1 MIPME
6 DTKMADQP
14 VRFRS
19 GNETIAAILT
29 RPDEGGGDVPLVIMA
44 GGWCYTKEIVMPYY
58 AKYFHSIGCATLR
71 FDYRNFGESTGTPRQ
86 HISPWEQIEDYRNAL
101 SFAETL
107 EGIDHSRTGI
117 WGISYSGGHVLVISA
132 LDRRAAFAIST
143 IPVIDGYQTMRRDH
157 GEINFGKLLKLISD
171 DRKYRFDTGLP
182 GKMMP
187 MSPTE
192 PNDNALSTWPF
203 AHVRTGFMAIK
214 AQEAP
219 LHEHESTIASTEEL
233 LAYRAIPYA
242 REIYETPV
250 LMTLAH
256 GDNITSADLEIEAF
270 NAIPNPDKQLVS
282 VRGVDHMSLY
292 TNVEHLGKIG
302 KVQAD
307 WLQATLATF

>member
-1 MIPME
+1 
-6 DTKMADQP
+6 MADEA
-14 VRFRS
+14 VTFS
-19 GNETIAAILT
+19 SKGETIAAILT
-29 RPDEGGGDVPLVIMA
+29 RPDGVSGDVPLVIMA

-58 AKYFHSIGCATLR
+58 AKYFHDIGCATLR
-71 FDYRNFGESTGTPRQ
+71 FDYRNFGESTGAPRQ
-86 HISPWEQIEDYRNAL
+86 HISPWDQIEDYRNAL

-107 EGIDHSRTGI
+107 DGIDHARTGV

-143 IPVIDGYQTMRRDH
+143 IPVIDGYQTMKRDH
-157 GEINFGKLLKLISD
+157 GEVNFAKLAKLIAE
-171 DRKYRFDTGLP
+171 DRKYRFSTGQP
-182 GKMMP
+182 GRMMP
-187 MSPTE
+187 MSPTDTGDE
-192 PNDNALSTWPF
+192 LSTWPF

-214 AQEAP
+214 AKEAP

-307 WLQATLATF
+307 WLKTKLSEI

>member
-1 MIPME
+1 M
-6 DTKMADQP
+6 TDQT
-14 VRFRS
+14 VTFS
-19 GNETIAAILT
+19 SNGETIAAVLT
-29 RPDEGGGDVPLVIMA
+29 RPEGVKSDVPLVIMA

-58 AKYFHSIGCATLR
+58 AKYFHDIGCATLR

-86 HISPWEQIEDYRNAL
+86 HISPWDQIEDYRNAL
-101 SFAETL
+101 SFAQTL
-107 EGIDHSRTGI
+107 DGIDHAKTGI
-117 WGISYSGGHVLVISA
+117 WGISYSGGHVLIISA

-143 IPVIDGYQTMRRDH
+143 IPVIDGYLTMKRDH
-157 GEINFGKLLKLISD
+157 GEINFAKLMKLIAD
-171 DRKYRFDTGLP
+171 DRQQRFEGKP
-182 GKMMP
+182 GGVMP
-187 MSPTE
+187 MSPF
-192 PNDNALSTWPF
+192 PDRDDLSTWPF
-203 AHVRTGFMAIK
+203 GHVRTGFMTIK
-214 AQEAP
+214 AKEAP

-256 GDNITSADLEIEAF
+256 ADNITSADLEIEAF
-270 NAIPNPDKQLVS
+270 NAIPNPDKRLVS

-307 WLQATLATF
+307 WLKDKLTEI

>member
-1 MIPME
+1 M
-6 DTKMADQP
+6 TDQA
-14 VRFRS
+14 VTFRS
-19 GNETIAAILT
+19 NGETISAILT
-29 RPDEGGGDVPLVIMA
+29 RPECSGSNVPLVIMA

-58 AKYFHSIGCATLR
+58 AKYFHDIGCATLR
-71 FDYRNFGESTGTPRQ
+71 FDYRNFGESTGSPRQ

-101 SFAETL
+101 SFAQTL
-107 EGIDHSRTGI
+107 EGIDHAKTGI

-143 IPVIDGYQTMRRDH
+143 IPVIDGYQTMKRDH
-157 GEINFGKLLKLISD
+157 GEVTFAKLMKLIAD
-171 DRKYRFDTGLP
+171 DRQLRFEGKP
-182 GKMMP
+182 GGMMP
-187 MSPTE
+187 MSPD
-192 PNDNALSTWPF
+192 PDSDAISTWPF

-214 AQEAP
+214 AKEAP
-219 LHEHESTIASTEEL
+219 RHEHESTIASTEEL

-256 GDNITSADLEIEAF
+256 ADNITSADLEIEAF

-302 KVQAD
+302 KVQAG
-307 WLQATLATF
+307 WLKNKLAEL

>member
-1 MIPME
+1 MI
-6 DTKMADQP
+6 DQA
-14 VRFRS
+14 VTFS
-19 GNETIAAILT
+19 SKGETIAGILT
-29 RPDEGGGDVPLVIMA
+29 RPTGVSSDVPLVIMA

-58 AKYFHSIGCATLR
+58 AKYFHDIGCATLR

-86 HISPWEQIEDYRNAL
+86 HIAPWDQIEDYRNAL

-107 EGIDHSRTGI
+107 DGIDHARTGV
-117 WGISYSGGHVLVISA
+117 WGISYSGGHVLIISA

-143 IPVIDGYQTMRRDH
+143 IPVIDGYQTMKRDH
-157 GEINFGKLLKLISD
+157 GEVNFAKLVKLISD
-171 DRKYRFDTGLP
+171 DRKHRFTTGQP
-182 GKMMP
+182 GGMMP

-192 PNDNALSTWPF
+192 AGDELSTWPF

-214 AQEAP
+214 AKEAP

-256 GDNITSADLEIEAF
+256 GDNITSSDLEIEAF
-270 NAIPNPDKQLVS
+270 NAIPNPDKELVS

-307 WLQATLATF
+307 WLKIKLSEI